1 MYSDRLTKRKTWIL
15 WVLLL
20 ALLLGGFLLIFSG
33 GDRELG
39 EGSAVAIRAAVQ
51 RSALQCYA
59 VEGAYPPDLQY
70 LEDNYGLQV
79 NKKDFYAGVTNV
91 ETGKAEYIK
100 IKDAFKQMEV
110 LLRHLPPSLGKTKQ
124 E

>member
-20 ALLLGGFLLIFSG
+20 ALLLGGFLLVFSG
-33 GDRELG
+33 RERELG
-39 EGSAVAIRAAVQ
+39 ECSAVAIRAAVQ

-79 NKKDFYAGVTNV
+79 NKKDFYVTY
-91 ETGKAEYIK
+91 E
-100 IKDAFKQMEV
+100 AFASN
-110 LLRHLPPSLGKTKQ
+110 LPPTVRVTVR
-124 E
+124 

>member
-20 ALLLGGFLLIFSG
+20 ALLLGGF
-33 GDRELG
+33 
-39 EGSAVAIRAAVQ
+39 AAVQ

-79 NKKDFYAGVTNV
+79 NKKDFYVTY
-91 ETGKAEYIK
+91 E
-100 IKDAFKQMEV
+100 AFASN
-110 LLRHLPPSLGKTKQ
+110 LPPTVRVTVR
-124 E
+124 